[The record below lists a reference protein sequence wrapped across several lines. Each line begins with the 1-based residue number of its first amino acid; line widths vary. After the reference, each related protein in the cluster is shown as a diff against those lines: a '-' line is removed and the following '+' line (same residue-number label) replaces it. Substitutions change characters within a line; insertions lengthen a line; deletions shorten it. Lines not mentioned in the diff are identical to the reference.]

1 MSAINYAL
9 TTEQRV
15 KDNLA
20 MTGSTADTIIKRY
33 IYGATEFMQKYCS
46 LKRFARTT
54 YTDELYNGSFRNS
67 DKLNNIL
74 ILRNGVGL
82 VSVTNVKY
90 NAGTQATPSWV
101 TFNAS
106 DYTVDFQTGI
116 IDISGTFPAGISNI
130 SVTYVAGYLIDFTNE
145 FDDTLHTLP
154 YELTDLCERLVT
166 KRLKKRD
173 SEGKSTET
181 FNGSTT
187 TWGAFLDDA
196 DKTVLANYSRAHII

>member
-20 MTGSTADTIIKRY
+20 MSGSTLDTVIKRY

-46 LKRFARTT
+46 VKRFSRTT
-54 YTDELYNGSFRNS
+54 YTDEIYNGSFRNS
-67 DKLNNIL
+67 DKLNSSL

-90 NAGTQATPSWV
+90 NAGTQASPSWV

-106 DYTVDFQTGI
+106 DYTVDYETGI
-116 IDISGTFPAGISNI
+116 IDIYGTFPAGVSNI
-130 SVTYVAGYLIDFTNE
+130 SVTYVAGYLIDFANE
-145 FDDTLHTLP
+145 FDDALHTLP
-154 YELTDLCERLVT
+154 FELTDLCERLVT

-173 SEGKSTET
+173 SEGKTTET

-187 TWGAFLDDA
+187 TWGAFLEDA
-196 DKTVLANYSRAHII
+196 DKITLANYSRAY